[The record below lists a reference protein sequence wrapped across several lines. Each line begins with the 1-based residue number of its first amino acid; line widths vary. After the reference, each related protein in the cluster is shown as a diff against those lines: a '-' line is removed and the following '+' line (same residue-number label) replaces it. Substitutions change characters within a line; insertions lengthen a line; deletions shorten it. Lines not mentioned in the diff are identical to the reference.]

1 MVKRLTSLALG
12 AAIVGLRALKPRDTF
27 DFRGKAVVITGGSRG
42 LGLVLAR
49 QLAAEGARLAIL
61 ARDESELER
70 ARQDLAG
77 RGAEVLALACDVR
90 ERAQVKGTIARI
102 AEEFG
107 AIDVLINNAG
117 AIQAGPVEHMAVE
130 DFENALNTHL
140 WGPLY
145 TILES
150 LPHMRRQGGGR
161 IVNISSIGG
170 KIAVPHLAPYST
182 SKFALAGLS
191 NALHA
196 ELAPHK
202 IKVTTVYPG
211 LMRTGS
217 HFNATFK
224 GQHEREF
231 AWFSIVDS
239 LPVTSI
245 DARRAASQ
253 IIEACRAGQPQLTI
267 SIQAK
272 ALALF
277 AGVFPNLAT
286 GALALFDRLLP
297 APTDAGGD
305 ELKTGWESQSGWAP
319 SLLTTLGDQATVD
332 NNGLSGHAPPASV
345 ASEPERTPAMV
356 DTNDQIPPK
365 PSQAEGDRETIE
377 QDLSDKLGP
386 PADAPLRER
395 AAGADDA
402 LGRQRPSQ
410 AEGERES

>member
-1 MVKRLTSLALG
+1 MAKRLTSLAIG
-12 AAIVGLRALKPRDTF
+12 AAIVGLRALKPRADF
-27 DFRGKAVVITGGSRG
+27 DFRGKSVVITGGSRG
-42 LGLVLAR
+42 LGLVMAR
-49 QLAAEGARLAIL
+49 QLADEGARVAIL
-61 ARDESELER
+61 ARDEAELER

-77 RGAEVLALACDVR
+77 RGAEVLALSCDVR
-90 ERAQVKGTIARI
+90 ERAQVKGTIARV
-102 AEEFG
+102 AAEFG

-117 AIQAGPVEHMAVE
+117 AIQTGPVEHMAVE

-150 LPHMRRQGGGR
+150 VPHMQRQGGGR

-253 IIEACRAGQPQLTI
+253 IIAACRAGQPQLTI

-286 GALALFDRLLP
+286 SALALFDRFLP
-297 APTDAGGD
+297 APTGAEGDA
-305 ELKTGWESQSGWAP
+305 LKTGWESQSGWAP
-319 SLLTTLGDQATVD
+319 SLLTTLGDQATVE
-332 NNGLSGHAPPASV
+332 NNGLNGHAPPASV
-345 ASEPERTPAMV
+345 AGEPERTPAMV

-365 PSQAEGDRETIE
+365 PSQAEGDRETVE
-377 QDLSDKLGP
+377 QDLGER
-386 PADAPLRER
+386 PAPRER
-395 AAGADDA
+395 AVGQPDAAPADI
-402 LGRQRPSQ
+402 GRQRPSQ
-410 AEGERES
+410 AEGERDE